1 MTGKAERVR
10 RAVDQRNEAKAADVG
25 SAEIG
30 PAVAK
35 TREPHFAKLKVAP
48 AYRVVFETIE
58 EEILSGRLRPGDRLP
73 SETALAGQLGVNRST
88 AREGLRLLEQTG
100 LVRREGGRRLFA
112 AVPRQEE
119 LSSRASRA
127 LVLQQVTFRE
137 LWEVLM
143 VTEPGAAALAAE
155 RIGAEQIRA
164 LEDNLARTVEAVEL
178 GRSFTQLDIEFHGMV
193 TEATGN
199 PAWILAREPA
209 ALLLFP
215 AADLMMPQLPQSGH
229 RLVEA
234 HSRVLA
240 ALKSGEARVA
250 EDWMRK
256 HIVDF
261 RRGYEMAGISIDVP
275 VDREGALPETAR
287 AKDPVRVRSKA

>member
-1 MTGKAERVR
+1 MR
-10 RAVDQRNEAKAADVG
+10 RAVDRRSNAKATGVKLAEVSAD
-25 SAEIG
+25 SEA
-30 PAVAK
+30 
-35 TREPHFAKLKVAP
+35 REPHFAKLNVAP

-112 AVPRQEE
+112 AVPRQDE

-143 VTEPGAAALAAE
+143 VTEPGAASLAAE
-155 RIGAEQIRA
+155 RIEAEEIEA
-164 LEDNLARTVEAVEL
+164 LEDNLARTTEAVEA
-178 GRSFTQLDIEFHGMV
+178 GRSFTQLDIEFHSLIA
-193 TEATGN
+193 EATRN
-199 PAWILAREPA
+199 PAWLLAREPA

-234 HSRVLA
+234 HRRVLL
-240 ALKSGEARVA
+240 ALKSGKAGVA
-250 EDWMRK
+250 ETWMRK

-261 RRGYEMAGISIDVP
+261 RRGYEMAGIGIDLP
-275 VDREGALPETAR
+275 IDREEAVPGPARSGAPAAAAR
-287 AKDPVRVRSKA
+287 TKTRKKA